1 MTKILPLLVLMIVAS
16 NTALMLTQ
24 TVQLPYIL
32 FWFFLILSIVFNIWG
47 IVGLVLH
54 FRIRKVEDS

>member
-1 MTKILPLLVLMIVAS
+1 MTKILPLLVLMIIAS

-32 FWFFLILSIVFNIWG
+32 FWFFLILSVVFNIWG

-54 FRIRKVEDS
+54 FWIRKVED

>member
-1 MTKILPLLVLMIVAS
+1 MIKNLPLLVLMIIAG
-16 NTALMLTQ
+16 NTALTLTQ

-32 FWFFLILSIVFNIWG
+32 FWFFLILSVVFNIWG

-54 FRIRKVEDS
+54 FRIRKVED